1 MENEVPRKNDTE
13 EREKGENS
21 INIGVKCLNIAS
33 FWDCKWMSEVMGG
46 GEDQNAQYVYPCF
59 RNWLF
64 HFSF

>member
-46 GEDQNAQYVYPCF
+46 GGGSKCTICIS
-59 RNWLF
+59 LF
-64 HFSF
+64 